1 MNFLKGFLGGLVFS
15 VLMIII
21 LIPLCSEGMS
31 LTEAF
36 ASLTDHPTKIVSIAQ
51 MVFGISCVFGLVV
64 QFISWLGRRNKERT
78 ETDRLMREY
87 LEKKLREDIE
97 KDKEK

>member
-15 VLMIII
+15 VLLIII
-21 LIPLCSEGMS
+21 LVPLFSEGMS

-36 ASLTDHPTKIVSIAQ
+36 ASLTDYPAKLVSIAQ
-51 MVFGISCVFGLVV
+51 IVFVISCVFGLVF
-64 QFISWLGRRNKERT
+64 QLISWAGRRNKERT

-87 LEKKLREDIE
+87 LEKKLREETE
-97 KDKEK
+97 KKQE

>member
-15 VLMIII
+15 VLLIII
-21 LIPLCSEGMS
+21 LVPLFSEGMS

-36 ASLTDHPTKIVSIAQ
+36 ASLTDRPIKIWTIVK
-51 MVFGISCVFGLVV
+51 MVFVISCVFGLVF
-64 QFISWLGRRNKERT
+64 QFLSWIGRRNKERT

-87 LEKKLREDIE
+87 LEKKLREEAE
-97 KDKEK
+97 KKQE